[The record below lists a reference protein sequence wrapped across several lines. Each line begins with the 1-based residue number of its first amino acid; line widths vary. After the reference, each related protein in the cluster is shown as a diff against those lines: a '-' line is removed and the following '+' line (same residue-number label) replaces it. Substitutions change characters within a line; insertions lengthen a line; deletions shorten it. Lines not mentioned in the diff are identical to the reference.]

1 MKKIASK
8 NFFPTQGDA
17 QLRKITFISTSLAY
31 AFSIAVAVVENALG
45 KRYDESSNLLTL
57 LNYLRGGVAASN
69 AACNAFDCE
78 CLLNFILMRFRYLF
92 IESMCATI
100 IAFG

>member
-1 MKKIASK
+1 MKKKIAF

-17 QLRKITFISTSLAY
+17 QFRKITFISTSLAY
-31 AFSIAVAVVENALG
+31 AFSVAAAVVENALG

-57 LNYLRGGVAASN
+57 LNYLRGGVVAFN
-69 AACNAFDCE
+69 VVGNAFDCE

>member
-17 QLRKITFISTSLAY
+17 QFRKITFISTSLAY
-31 AFSIAVAVVENALG
+31 AFSTAVAVVENALG

-69 AACNAFDCE
+69 AFDGG

>member
-1 MKKIASK
+1 MKKKIASK

-17 QLRKITFISTSLAY
+17 QFRKITFISTSLAY

-57 LNYLRGGVAASN
+57 LNYLLGGV

-100 IAFG
+100 ITFG

>member
-1 MKKIASK
+1 MKKIAYK
-8 NFFPTQGDA
+8 NFFLTQGDA
-17 QLRKITFISTSLAY
+17 QFRKIPFISTSLAY
-31 AFSIAVAVVENALG
+31 AFSTAVVENALG

-57 LNYLRGGVAASN
+57 LNYLRGGVV
-69 AACNAFDCE
+69 ACKAFDCE

>member
-1 MKKIASK
+1 M
-8 NFFPTQGDA
+8 
-17 QLRKITFISTSLAY
+17 
-31 AFSIAVAVVENALG
+31 VENALG

-57 LNYLRGGVAASN
+57 LNYLRGGVAACN
-69 AACNAFDCE
+69 VVGNAFDCE

-92 IESMCATI
+92 IESMCTCTTI